1 MTNEYGYG
9 LELDFEK
16 HGKIVTGILNG
27 VNKDEWDPEVD
38 KFIMNYNFNSLDIK
52 GKNKVQI
59 LTEFGLDETKFTIGI
74 VSRLVYQKGIEL
86 INKIIPKLIEKDI
99 QLIVLGT
106 GEEQYEKMLDLMDA
120 LPQFTALVLVERT
133 PLNETHWLLKWAK
146 GAGGRA
152 FVRSF
157 ETPKGPQMAAWIR
170 KYASEQGGEIS
181 HQAAALLAEN
191 VQDVPRMAALEVD
204 KLLAY
209 VNYARPVDIDDVEMA
224 AAFVGGQGDYFGFM
238 DAIAA
243 RNARKAMDMLQKLMD
258 EQDPLALF
266 FSLVGHFRLVLQ
278 AREVYEGGGTDQ
290 TVAKNLGIHP
300 YRAKKITIQ
309 ARTVA
314 MQSLENMYLRLQQL
328 DLEIKTGQIDPALAL
343 ESLVTELTAA
353 G

>member
-1 MTNEYGYG
+1 MNDTAPVVYILHGNDEYRIAEFLHAMQAKLGDPTTAEMNMTRFEGPGFN
-9 LELDFEK
+9 LEDLRASASSMPF
-16 HGKIVTGILNG
+16 LA
-27 VNKDEWDPEVD
+27 PR
-38 KFIMNYNFNSLDIK
+38 
-52 GKNKVQI
+52 
-59 LTEFGLDETKFTIGI
+59 
-74 VSRLVYQKGIEL
+74 RLVIAESIAKKYTRK
-86 INKIIPKLIEKDI
+86 
-99 QLIVLGT
+99 
-106 GEEQYEKMLDLMDA
+106 EQYEKLLDLMNA
-120 LPQFTALVLVERT
+120 LPQSTALVLVERT
-133 PLNETHWLLKWAK
+133 TLTESHWLLKYAK
-146 GAGGRA
+146 DAGRRA
-152 FVRSF
+152 YVRSF
-157 ETPKGPQMAAWIR
+157 EVPKGPEMAAWIR
-170 KYASEQGGEIS
+170 KYASERGGEIS

-209 VNYARPVDIDDVEMA
+209 VNYARPVDIDDVELA

-278 AREVYEGGGTDQ
+278 AREVYEDGGTDQ

-343 ESLVTELTAA
+343 ESLVTELTTA